1 MPLSP
6 TQRAP
11 DTRRERADG
20 RGRGGTV
27 HPGRSTAAVP
37 LPLLATSDLEVRVA
51 DNRVLATISILGAVV
66 AGILFGVLIFA
77 DQPTVLEVDFSPSSE
92 TVVESDATATP

>member
-1 MPLSP
+1 
-6 TQRAP
+6 
-11 DTRRERADG
+11 
-20 RGRGGTV
+20 
-27 HPGRSTAAVP
+27 
-37 LPLLATSDLEVRVA
+37 
-51 DNRVLATISILGAVV
+51 VLATISILGAVV